1 MTTETINIA
10 LHALWSNKLRTALT
24 GLSMLIANASVITVV
39 SVALAGRDFVIRQ
52 IEGVG
57 SNLIYAYYEAGGN
70 VSAAEAD
77 YITLADLGAIRSR
90 LGELA
95 ASTAGVISSWDW
107 VTVDGR
113 AQQVRV
119 LGSNVEYRDVRNLNI
134 LAGRYFDE
142 SDVAD
147 RIKVCLLTPELAT
160 RVFGSPAEAVGKTLK
175 LHGIGFRVIGV
186 FEEGV
191 ETFGQS
197 EVAGSS
203 ALIPITV
210 MRYFQPVERV
220 DPLYISVRSQGE
232 VERASALVRETL
244 ESRHRPGSL
253 YRVDSLSGVLRAA
266 EQISAALT
274 AVLIGV
280 AGITLSISGIFIMNI
295 MLIAVSE
302 RTSEIGL
309 RMAVGATR
317 RQIRSQF
324 LAEAVAVS
332 VLGGLAGVALGIAVP
347 LLARSLLPQLTIPI
361 SGWSIVAAVVVS
373 GTVGA
378 VFGLAP
384 ASKASKLSP
393 VEALRRD

>member
-107 VTVDGR
+107 ATVDGR

>member
-10 LHALWSNKLRTALT
+10 LRALWSNKLRTALT